1 MIKSLFG
8 AGTGPYV
15 LRGALEEQMAT
26 QRVIAQR
33 ITQATQASS
42 GQSFGDQLSAKLAG
56 QQPAVDLNQEMA
68 ALADTNLRYEATAKM
83 LQGAYNKLRTAFR
96 DRA

>member
-8 AGTGPYV
+8 AGTAPYT